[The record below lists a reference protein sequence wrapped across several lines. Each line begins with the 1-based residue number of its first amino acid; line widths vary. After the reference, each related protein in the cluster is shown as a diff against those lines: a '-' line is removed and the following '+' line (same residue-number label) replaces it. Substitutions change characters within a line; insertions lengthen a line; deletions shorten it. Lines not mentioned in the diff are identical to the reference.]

1 MTLKTWILLGIVEQI
16 VVFAYI
22 LPIHGYWFSFFGLT
36 ALWTLVSSASD
47 TDDHQDTAS
56 NKDESKGK

>member
-16 VVFAYI
+16 VMFAYI
-22 LPIHGYWFSFFGLT
+22 LPIHGYWFSFFGH
-36 ALWTLVSSASD
+36 SIMDSGDSASD
-47 TDDHQDTAS
+47 TDDHQNTAS